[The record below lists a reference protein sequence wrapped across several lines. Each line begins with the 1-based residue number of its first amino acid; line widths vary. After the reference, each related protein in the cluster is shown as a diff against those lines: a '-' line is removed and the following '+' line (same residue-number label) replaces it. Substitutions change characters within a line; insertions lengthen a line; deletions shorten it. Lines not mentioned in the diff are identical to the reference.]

1 VDAVAD
7 VVTSTAEPVA
17 EPVATTVETVASAA
31 EPVVEAA
38 ASPADTVAAVA
49 DPVTNIVTATAEPLV
64 ETAATTVDTAAAGTE
79 AAAPLLAP
87 ATKPID
93 EIAGQ
98 TVSSFAAPGTEAAP
112 DITQP
117 LTETVSLATAP
128 VSPALD
134 DLIAQTEPVA
144 GPIGATEP
152 ELPAASLPAVD
163 DSIAGALDPAT
174 VAGDPIA
181 AAATGPLPDVA
192 APAAVQFGLEPAV
205 ERAIVGT
212 AEDGDPLLEVLT
224 GLAPGSD
231 AGSLIIAAA
240 VTLSGMTIGGA
251 ASSNCPSNA
260 QILFTN
266 VRLIPCYWT
275 DNVSRSVAAVGSR
288 AGGRVSAGGVAG
300 RLNFEGLAGEIRDGF
315 MRGAG
320 RLAED
325 GYDEATDNRLLMQLG
340 IVLGTVYMAFLT
352 IWFWATRI
360 RVPRTQV

>member
-1 VDAVAD
+1 
-7 VVTSTAEPVA
+7 
-17 EPVATTVETVASAA
+17 
-31 EPVVEAA
+31 
-38 ASPADTVAAVA
+38 VAA
-49 DPVTNIVTATAEPLV
+49 PAEPLV
-64 ETAATTVDTAAAGTE
+64 ETAATTTVDTAAAGTE
-79 AAAPLLAP
+79 AAAPLLEP
-87 ATKPID
+87 TTQPID

-98 TVSSFAAPGTEAAP
+98 TVSSIA
-112 DITQP
+112 
-117 LTETVSLATAP
+117 AP

-174 VAGDPIA
+174 VAGDTIA

-192 APAAVQFGLEPAV
+192 APAAVQFGLEPAA

-251 ASSNCPSNA
+251 AASNCPSNA

-352 IWFWATRI
+352 IWFWATRL
-360 RVPRTQV
+360 RWPRTQV